1 MNNPERE
8 CARSCAIDQSAQ
20 SGSSSSTSTR
30 TLVSTSSTGQARSG
44 LRNKA
49 INSSVRHFTC
59 AMPRTPSKRSAP
71 GAAVLRA
78 RTSDERPCAA
88 PGALATTLSASC
100 NTASRTNTETGTP
113 RRRAARSM
121 RVLSFGLRRRSSR
134 ALAFMAAPL
143 YGMLPYKGAAL
154 KPRAGSRVRREQL
167 GIADLHRFADRQG
180 LHARLLGLLVV
191 LDDGLTQRSVEV
203 VEQRLQVCFALRDV
217 LPLPRVGRLR
227 RTHPRHVAVQAE
239 EAHAP
244 RCDGMDVVFRHLV
257 LDVRRVEVLREVGEF
272 LLQCHGARVYA
283 GFRASGGGVRRRGQ
297 RLV

>member
-59 AMPRTPSKRSAP
+59 AMPRTP
-71 GAAVLRA
+71 
-78 RTSDERPCAA
+78 
-88 PGALATTLSASC
+88 
-100 NTASRTNTETGTP
+100 
-113 RRRAARSM
+113 SM

-217 LPLPRVGRLR
+217 LP
-227 RTHPRHVAVQAE
+227 
-239 EAHAP
+239 
-244 RCDGMDVVFRHLV
+244 
-257 LDVRRVEVLREVGEF
+257 
-272 LLQCHGARVYA
+272 
-283 GFRASGGGVRRRGQ
+283 
-297 RLV
+297 